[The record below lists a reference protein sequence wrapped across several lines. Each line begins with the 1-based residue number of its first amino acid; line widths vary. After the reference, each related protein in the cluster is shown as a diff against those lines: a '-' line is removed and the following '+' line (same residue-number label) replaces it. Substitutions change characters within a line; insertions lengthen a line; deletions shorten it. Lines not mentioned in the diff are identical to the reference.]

1 MQFIDSTEGIDP
13 EQSKIGILEDELDPA
28 DLNEELLSITAE
40 LVEQE
45 KPLARRDR
53 AVNLALTQKGIRE
66 EPCGSNRNP
75 YSRYFGYG
83 AQEWCADFISW
94 AVDRVGKRDRKVPW
108 GYPSNVANITRWG
121 RTRNVLVPKPH
132 RGAIFTYRN
141 GAHAGLVV
149 AVRGRRFTTVE
160 GNTRGPNGKVCWV
173 HSHVRTN
180 DGRYFFIRSPLKG

>member
-1 MQFIDSTEGIDP
+1 LHFIESTQGIDP
-13 EQSKIGILEDELDPA
+13 EQSKVGIVEDELDPA
-28 DLNEELLSITAE
+28 DLNEELLSIAAE

-45 KPLARRDR
+45 KLLAQRDR

-83 AQEWCADFISW
+83 AQFWCADFISW
-94 AVDRVGKRDRKVPW
+94 AVDRVGKRDGKVPW

-121 RTRNVLVPKPH
+121 SARNVLVPQPY

-141 GAHAGLVV
+141 GKHAGLVV

-160 GNTRGPNGKVCWV
+160 GNTRGPDGRVCWV

-180 DGRYFFIRSPLKG
+180 DGTYYFMHSPLKG